1 MAAAELLFPKLAV
14 FGATG
19 RTGLLLVQQAL
30 AKGHSVAAVVRNLEK
45 FQLKHENLEVV
56 KGDVFD
62 ADSITPILE
71 GKNAVVSCLG
81 FQVGAKTL
89 YSKSITSIITAAERS
104 SIKRLVGLSG
114 VIAQKDPIDPG
125 WMEWLLRKLVR
136 SRLNDLMAMENIVMN
151 SNLCYT
157 LVRLPFL
164 TQGPLTDDY
173 LVTNGQSVPRG
184 AFSVSRA
191 DVAHFML
198 KSLQTNQ
205 WDNKAVRIATKK

>member
-1 MAAAELLFPKLAV
+1 
-14 FGATG
+14 
-19 RTGLLLVQQAL
+19 
-30 AKGHSVAAVVRNLEK
+30 
-45 FQLKHENLEVV
+45 
-56 KGDVFD
+56 
-62 ADSITPILE
+62 
-71 GKNAVVSCLG
+71 
-81 FQVGAKTL
+81 
-89 YSKSITSIITAAERS
+89 
-104 SIKRLVGLSG
+104 
-114 VIAQKDPIDPG
+114 
-125 WMEWLLRKLVR
+125 MEWLLRKLVR

>member
-1 MAAAELLFPKLAV
+1 MAHKLS
-14 FGATG
+14 FKD
-19 RTGLLLVQQAL
+19 RLI
-30 AKGHSVAAVVRNLEK
+30 RYER
-45 FQLKHENLEVV
+45 HENLEVV